1 MRFARFVVV
10 GAANTALSYAVYLLL
25 LFVVDYR
32 VAYTAAYV
40 VGLVVGYLAQA
51 RLVFRAE
58 LGARTLIAYLATYA
72 AMYLAS
78 VLVLWIAVDVLGV
91 PKPWAML
98 VALCVTVPSSFLLL
112 SRGFRART

>member
-25 LFVVDYR
+25 LLAVDYR

-78 VLVLWIAVDVLGV
+78 VLVLWIAVDLMGV

-98 VALCVTVPSSFLLL
+98 AALCVTVPSSFLLL
-112 SRGFRART
+112 ARGFRARA